1 MSTTTATVSSPR
13 DLSSPPPS
21 QEFPAISPTLRHL
34 WKNGKPAGSYGC
46 VREVYHPLSPL
57 AEPSAILYYESEGDD
72 EDNSHSSRPMLPP
85 DLTDASP
92 IPRRNPPVGTLGAR
106 SGNANNV
113 ALDNKS
119 PNFASLSRKRTQ
131 QADVSDLFGLPTNA
145 VHILTDEE
153 TKAKRSRND
162 LLSGRKLSYGTS
174 PYDTEP
180 TESDYNAET
189 PKTPASSADET
200 QSPRTPK
207 GKGSVRE
214 EGPASERKLQESPK
228 FVPSSET
235 VRGPSQQKTP
245 NQHTYRK
252 LPTTSPRT
260 FPLPESPIGSEQGS
274 AHSSRAVSVEGSPV
288 HTANSKERLET
299 RNRAAAHAEAL
310 ANRLEILH
318 IKAQE
323 YSESITRQPIDKK
336 LAREL
341 DALFSK
347 ENRFDPRE
355 AALLEEQYQQ
365 KIRAVYEKR
374 VAEEQK
380 QNKNNAKKKNG
391 RRKQEEELERKRQE
405 MVAARAAR
413 EEQQKREAETKRQA
427 EEKARQ
433 EQAARQK
440 AESDRQAAAKAQQ
453 DAAAAQVSQVSQ
465 APQASQAVAQTPT
478 QPSGPQVYGR
488 RSMETERAN
497 VQRVISN
504 LKALKTLNP
513 GYLKDSGLKQI
524 RRDMMPKFGQLTG
537 ERQQTVQVRESIKTM
552 LNQVMKITGPS
563 TPVSKYTFYPPD
575 SDVSLPAGF
584 VWIVNELA
592 KMAVKQVLQECTS
605 KPDAAD
611 SIGVVIAAIFA
622 DNKYSAGGKSL
633 IDIFVARFL
642 KRNPILLGE
651 DGPDNTDAD
660 RARLMWKRD
669 DDGQTER
676 EDSYATRIQ
685 ALTAGFV
692 AIAGRDFGKSTMT
705 NPYPP
710 FNLWHALTTI
720 LNKPVDKLTNTHYF
734 AVNTILQSGGKKL
747 CGIYGRQAK
756 KVIMI
761 AVGPWAERG
770 MQSQSLGAQSVIA
783 TGLVMQKSDWWD
795 AVR

>member
-1 MSTTTATVSSPR
+1 MAVLTICKA
-13 DLSSPPPS
+13 
-21 QEFPAISPTLRHL
+21 
-34 WKNGKPAGSYGC
+34 
-46 VREVYHPLSPL
+46 
-57 AEPSAILYYESEGDD
+57 
-72 EDNSHSSRPMLPP
+72 

-106 SGNANNV
+106 SGNTSNLV
-113 ALDNKS
+113 LGHKS

-131 QADVSDLFGLPTNA
+131 QADISDLFGLPTNA

-174 PYDTEP
+174 PDDTEP

-214 EGPASERKLQESPK
+214 EGPASERKLQESPE

-235 VRGPSQQKTP
+235 VWGPSQQKTP

-260 FPLPESPIGSEQGS
+260 LPLPESPIGSEQGS

-288 HTANSKERLET
+288 HTANNKERLET

-374 VAEEQK
+374 VVEEQKQLEIERKEQERLRAAEAARKAAEEQK
-380 QNKNNAKKKNG
+380 QREEEER

-405 MVAARAAR
+405 VVAAQAAR
-413 EEQQKREAETKRQA
+413 EAQQKREAETKRQA

-440 AESDRQAAAKAQQ
+440 AESDRHAAAKAQQ
-453 DAAAAQVSQVSQ
+453 DAAAAQASQASQASQ
-465 APQASQAVAQTPT
+465 APQASQAAAQTPT

-504 LKALKTLNP
+504 LKTLKTLNP

-537 ERQQTVQVRESIKTM
+537 ERQQTVQVVCHPIPFCLT
-552 LNQVMKITGPS
+552 S
-563 TPVSKYTFYPPD
+563 TNLHS
-575 SDVSLPAGF
+575 
-584 VWIVNELA
+584 
-592 KMAVKQVLQECTS
+592 VKASRPC
-605 KPDAAD
+605 
-611 SIGVVIAAIFA
+611 
-622 DNKYSAGGKSL
+622 
-633 IDIFVARFL
+633 
-642 KRNPILLGE
+642 
-651 DGPDNTDAD
+651 
-660 RARLMWKRD
+660 
-669 DDGQTER
+669 
-676 EDSYATRIQ
+676 
-685 ALTAGFV
+685 
-692 AIAGRDFGKSTMT
+692 
-705 NPYPP
+705 
-710 FNLWHALTTI
+710 
-720 LNKPVDKLTNTHYF
+720 
-734 AVNTILQSGGKKL
+734 
-747 CGIYGRQAK
+747 
-756 KVIMI
+756 
-761 AVGPWAERG
+761 
-770 MQSQSLGAQSVIA
+770 
-783 TGLVMQKSDWWD
+783 
-795 AVR
+795 